1 MKTALE
7 QAREIINGEINDDN
21 RELAMKVE
29 AIRKAYDEEGKEP
42 EKFSWAALLAF
53 AKKQNA

>member
-7 QAREIINGEINDDN
+7 EAREILNGEINDEN
-21 RELAMKVE
+21 RELAMEVE

-42 EKFSWAALLAF
+42 EQFSWAALLAF
-53 AKKQNA
+53 AKKGM